1 MNLRRVIVGAATGSA
16 RRPNPRP
23 ARFHT
28 PEQHRALA
36 SGAVACREVPASH
49 RSRRTPGEAFLGA
62 RASRPQWATGPPI
75 VKRAGRPR
83 SQGTSPRVVGA
94 ASVLGLTLIEMLV
107 VLVLVSLLGTL
118 LVQGT
123 GFFLG
128 KYATVKR
135 VHRDASVAVLRQH
148 WFISTVQAMVP
159 SRVEARRFEG
169 DASSF
174 EGVTLQ
180 ALAAETGL
188 PVRARWSIEPDG
200 ASQAVVYAQEDG
212 ASWTVLAADDSED
225 EGLAFQYA
233 DSAGA
238 WHRHWPAA
246 SDPANPPRE
255 RIPRMVRLIST
266 AGRTVWLARTDLFP
280 VPVPNHREDL

>member
-1 MNLRRVIVGAATGSA
+1 
-16 RRPNPRP
+16 
-23 ARFHT
+23 
-28 PEQHRALA
+28 
-36 SGAVACREVPASH
+36 
-49 RSRRTPGEAFLGA
+49 
-62 RASRPQWATGPPI
+62 
-75 VKRAGRPR
+75 
-83 SQGTSPRVVGA
+83 
-94 ASVLGLTLIEMLV
+94 MLV

-135 VHRDASVAVLRQH
+135 VHRDASVAALRQH

-159 SRVEARRFEG
+159 SHIEARRFVG

-180 ALAAETGL
+180 ALAAEPGL
-188 PVRARWSIEPDG
+188 PVRTRWSIEADG

-212 ASWTVLAADDSED
+212 ESWTVLAADDEG
-225 EGLAFQYA
+225 GLAFQYA
-233 DSAGA
+233 DLAGA
-238 WHRHWPAA
+238 WHDRWPVETD
-246 SDPANPPRE
+246 SRNPPRE

-266 AGRTVWLARTDLFP
+266 PGRTVWLARTDLFP
-280 VPVPNHREDL
+280 EPVPNYSEDL